1 MTTTNVKREYTF
13 DATGQK
19 LGRLATQIADALR
32 GKNEPDYQAHQAP
45 HVTVTVQNAPKLEI
59 SDRKMKEEYVRY
71 SGYPGGLKKETRGHL
86 LERRAYQEI
95 VERTV
100 YGMIPNNK
108 LRAVMMK
115 NLIINE

>member
-1 MTTTNVKREYTF
+1 MTTTNVKREYVF
-13 DATGQK
+13 DAEGK
-19 LGRLATQIADALR
+19 RLGHLATQIADALR
-32 GKNEPDYQAHQAP
+32 GKNEPDYQP
-45 HVTVTVQNAPKLEI
+45 NRVPDVIVIVNNASKLDI
-59 SDRKMKEEYVRY
+59 SDRKLEEIYLSF

-86 LERRAYQEI
+86 LERRGYQVV

-108 LRAVMMK
+108 LRAIMMN